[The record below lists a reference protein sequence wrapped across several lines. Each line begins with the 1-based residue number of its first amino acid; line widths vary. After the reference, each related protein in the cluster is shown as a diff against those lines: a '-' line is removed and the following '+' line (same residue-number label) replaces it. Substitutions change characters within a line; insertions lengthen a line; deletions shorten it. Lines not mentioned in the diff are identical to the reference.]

1 VAFYLGIDGGGSKT
15 TCTIGDDTSILGTG
29 TSGASNFIRVGGEK
43 ARHALAAAV
52 QDACADAKISPDQIE
67 RTCIGLAG
75 AARAEVRDWV
85 QRAASE
91 LVSGEI
97 EIVGDNITALHAAF
111 GAGPGV
117 VVIAGT
123 GSIAFGRNSRGDTA
137 RAGGWGFAVSDEG
150 SGHWIG
156 RAAVSAAL
164 RAEDAADS
172 VALMGN
178 ILQAWNLSSRDVL
191 VMAANATPSPDFAT
205 LVPVVIQSSESGDRA
220 ANDVLTRA
228 GTELAGI
235 AAIVLRRILTDE
247 PAQVAMSG
255 GVFRHSSLVRET
267 FYNRLEILSPGI
279 SIRPEI
285 VDPVQGALELAR
297 AGIRNRQP

>member
-1 VAFYLGIDGGGSKT
+1 MAFYLGIDGGGSKT

-43 ARHALAAAV
+43 TRQALAAAV

-220 ANDVLTRA
+220 ATDVLTRA
-228 GTELAGI
+228 GTQLAGI

-279 SIRPEI
+279 RIRPEI